1 MLLLVSS
8 VFGQTYDELKQQLE
22 DTTQALVEITDD
34 YIELV
39 DEYAALAGQLERT
52 TQALKET
59 TDTLEEMRVQVAED
73 QQEIDGLRSLLE
85 ETIIP
90 AYTDKMFSIGV
101 GYSMPNGIDAM
112 FGIDIP
118 NFFLGFYG
126 RFNFQFDMTTNLA
139 IGIKIDL

>member
-1 MLLLVSS
+1 MILLAVSA
-8 VFGQTYDELKQQLE
+8 FGQTYEQLEQQLR
-22 DTTQALVEITDD
+22 DTTAALNEITDD
-34 YIELV
+34 YINLV
-39 DEYAALAGQLERT
+39 NEYATIVDQLQT
-52 TQALKET
+52 TTDSLKET
-59 TDTLEEMRVQVAED
+59 TALVEEMRAQVAED
-73 QQEIDGLRSLLE
+73 QQEIDGLRNLLE

-139 IGIKIDL
+139 VGIKIDL